1 MYDRKELEMASC
13 FKKGGEGKGRQKQS
27 TCQVGKDQEEPV
39 SHVILLNGGG
49 LQLSTVTTYLLSRGR
64 EKIHTDSTLR
74 HVMTLSN
81 SIS

>member
-1 MYDRKELEMASC
+1 MTEKNLRWLPVLKRA
-13 FKKGGEGKGRQKQS
+13 GGEGRQKQS

-39 SHVILLNGGG
+39 SHVILLNGGR
-49 LQLSTVTTYLLSRGR
+49 LQLSTVTIYLLSRGR
-64 EKIHTDSTLR
+64 EKIHTESTLR